1 LLEQVFLSQQVCWPF
16 QQPGDSMKTL
26 LSAAMLFA
34 LFLLVGC
41 GGTPEPEPI
50 EGPDQAEELTEEEEA
65 TEMELNEGGG
75 DDV

>member
-1 LLEQVFLSQQVCWPF
+1 
-16 QQPGDSMKTL
+16 MRTL
-26 LSAAMLFA
+26 LSVAMLFS

-65 TEMELNEGGG
+65 AETELNESGG
-75 DDV
+75 DDL

>member
-1 LLEQVFLSQQVCWPF
+1 
-16 QQPGDSMKTL
+16 MRTL
-26 LSAAMLFA
+26 LSVTMLFS
-34 LFLLVGC
+34 LFLLIGC

-65 TEMELNEGGG
+65 TEMGLNEGGG